1 MKEMKR
7 LDTSL
12 MNPAQQEHCE
22 KFITEPDSKIGP
34 YIICTAPEDFGCDRC
49 GFYDPDDP
57 GWWCQILAERTA
69 EA

>member
-7 LDTSL
+7 LDISL

-22 KFITEPDSKIGP
+22 KFITEPDSKISP

-49 GFYDPDDP
+49 CFYDP
-57 GWWCQILAERTA
+57 R
-69 EA
+69 